1 MSAEYHR
8 PLTVQE
14 LRDFVLDPRLNLP
27 TSVAHLTSILE
38 YYKSISVT
46 LAGPNHAAPS
56 VYPSDNAEGTSVKI
70 SLGSKG
76 VFEGP
81 DLEVKCGDVCTAE
94 DGCTG
99 HIGDLVLQ
107 PGIADGTVI
116 VYSLVGAFACKAY
129 ARQCASC
136 KTWYKF
142 TGHGTGMLRLT
153 KQTAFSLDLF
163 LEHTE
168 RTRSSLGSQ
177 TFTQFG
183 NSVSRAYAWSGLVPD
198 AFERVPG
205 TIHKFGQTSAFIDFW
220 LTVCS
225 ASQFHY
231 PTAVP
236 CPAHGQ
242 GGCEEF
248 VADGTALGPP
258 QRLLSGARSLHAPA
272 EPVLRGDVVIKNFP
286 SRRFDRSILPNQWAH
301 DDKRAATPMGKAD
314 ALLRNRFR
322 TACRVVGRHT
332 NVCGTS
338 FGNIVKG
345 GMVPFEGKCKCPPAV
360 MKSLHAH
367 VLCLEQELNSATLY
381 LLNARASD
389 TTAGV
394 ISEVMPI
401 PTKFVCQ
408 EEMVA
413 VLTAV
418 LPILHGADTDIGAAQ
433 PFHATVSGQ
442 QLQQLGLLL
451 ETLGSESSATSWIR
465 PGYLDEVLPLL
476 DVLRASP
483 HDQQAVLEIDLFLL
497 STGFPEGSMALRAFW
512 ETDKRVPDA
521 VISAIALVARR
532 AREVDITCSKK
543 DQDIADAEQATRVA
557 RAAAAGRA
565 DEAAGQAAE
574 AAHAATPRRNPATSG
589 AFYYFT
595 PGGHQIPGR
604 ATHYRQDNNVSSDTT
619 QYDDAPTDGK
629 STPSRNVT
637 DV

>member
-1 MSAEYHR
+1 MYDSATARGGGITLIDSRSASARSAGNAGNSEFDEESGLYTLHEASFFWLNRPKNMSAEYHR

-70 SLGSKG
+70 TLGSQG

-99 HIGDLVLQ
+99 HIGDLVLE

-272 EPVLRGDVVIKNFP
+272 EPVLRGDVVIKDFV
-286 SRRFDRSILPNQWAH
+286 SRRFNRSILPNQWPH
-301 DDKRAATPMGKAD
+301 DDPRANSAMGKAD
-314 ALLRNRFR
+314 ALVRRNFR
-322 TACRVVGRHT
+322 TA
-332 NVCGTS
+332 GT
-338 FGNIVKG
+338 
-345 GMVPFEGKCKCPPAV
+345 
-360 MKSLHAH
+360 
-367 VLCLEQELNSATLY
+367 Q
-381 LLNARASD
+381 
-389 TTAGV
+389 
-394 ISEVMPI
+394 
-401 PTKFVCQ
+401 
-408 EEMVA
+408 
-413 VLTAV
+413 
-418 LPILHGADTDIGAAQ
+418 
-433 PFHATVSGQ
+433 
-442 QLQQLGLLL
+442 
-451 ETLGSESSATSWIR
+451 TS
-465 PGYLDEVLPLL
+465 
-476 DVLRASP
+476 
-483 HDQQAVLEIDLFLL
+483 
-497 STGFPEGSMALRAFW
+497 
-512 ETDKRVPDA
+512 
-521 VISAIALVARR
+521 
-532 AREVDITCSKK
+532 
-543 DQDIADAEQATRVA
+543 
-557 RAAAAGRA
+557 AGRRLVILFKMA
-565 DEAAGQAAE
+565 WFHLGGNVNV
-574 AAHAATPRRNPATSG
+574 HPRLRKPYTNTFSAW
-589 AFYYFT
+589 
-595 PGGHQIPGR
+595 
-604 ATHYRQDNNVSSDTT
+604 
-619 QYDDAPTDGK
+619 
-629 STPSRNVT
+629 SRS
-637 DV
+637 